1 MMELGEAMSSKLPK
15 ISVVTPSFNQAE
27 FLERTIKSVLDQG
40 YPNLE
45 YIIVDGGSTDGSVD
59 IIRKYQSQVAYWVSE
74 ADKGQAHAINKGL
87 RRATGDWVAWQNS
100 DDVYYPGVFAS
111 LADMAKKHPDI
122 KLIVGDMMLIDTSD
136 QILRDIRY
144 VRPCHKAMLVE
155 GMLLANQ
162 VSFWRRDIHQQLGWM
177 DEDLHFSFDY
187 EWFLRLTKHCEGIHA
202 NRFWGALRLH
212 GGSKLSKWP
221 EKACLEHAMVRP
233 RYGPELPLWEANL
246 YRAHRL
252 AQLVANGAVRYV
264 IRGILRRLK
273 GQQRYVR
280 Y

>member
-1 MMELGEAMSSKLPK
+1 MADFPR
-15 ISVVTPSFNQAE
+15 ITVVTPSFNQAAY
-27 FLERTIKSVLDQG
+27 LERTICSVLDQG

-59 IIRKYQSQVAYWVSE
+59 IIRKYQSQLAYWVSE
-74 ADKGQAHAINKGL
+74 SDKGQSHAINKGL

-100 DDVYYPGVFAS
+100 DDIYYPGVFS
-111 LADMAKKHPDI
+111 DLAHMAEKNPCR
-122 KLIVGDMMLIDTSD
+122 KLIVGNMMLIDTND
-136 QILRDIRY
+136 RILRDIRY

-162 VSFWRRDIHQQLGWM
+162 VSFWRRGIHQEIGWM

-187 EWFLRLTKHCEGIHA
+187 EWFLRLTKHYEGVHA

-212 GGSKLSKWP
+212 GEAKLSKWP
-221 EKACLEHAMVRP
+221 EKAGLEHAMVRL
-233 RYGPELPLWEANL
+233 RYGPELPLWEASL
-246 YRAHRL
+246 YRAYRL
-252 AQLVANGAVRYV
+252 GQIVASGAVRYV

-273 GQQRYVR
+273 GKQGYVS

>member
-1 MMELGEAMSSKLPK
+1 MSNELPK

-27 FLERTIKSVLDQG
+27 FLERTIKSVLNQG

-45 YIIVDGGSTDGSVD
+45 YIIIDGGSTDGSVD
-59 IIRKYQSQVAYWVSE
+59 IIRKYQSQLAYWVSE
-74 ADKGQAHAINKGL
+74 SDKGQSHAINKGL

-100 DDVYYPGVFAS
+100 DDIYYSGVFS
-111 LADMAKKHPDI
+111 KLAQMAGKNPGTN
-122 KLIVGDMMLIDTSD
+122 LIVGNMLLVDTND

-144 VRPCHKAMLVE
+144 VWPCHKAMLVE

-162 VSFWRRDIHQQLGWM
+162 ASFWRREVHQEIGWM
-177 DEDLHFSFDY
+177 DEDLHFSFDF
-187 EWFLRLTKHCEGIHA
+187 EWFLRLTKHYEGIHV

-212 GGSKLSKWP
+212 DEAKLSKWP
-221 EKACLEHAMVRP
+221 KKASLEHAMVRL
-233 RYGPELPLWEANL
+233 RYGPEVPPWEANL
-246 YRAHRL
+246 YRVYRL
-252 AQLVANGAVRYV
+252 GQLVASGAVWYV

-273 GQQRYVR
+273 GKQGYVS

>member
-1 MMELGEAMSSKLPK
+1 MSRDFPK
-15 ISVVTPSFNQAE
+15 ISVVTPSFNQSE

-45 YIIVDGGSTDGSVD
+45 YIIIDGGSTDGSVD
-59 IIRKYQSQVAYWVSE
+59 IIRKYQSQLAYWVSE
-74 ADKGQAHAINKGL
+74 SDNGQSHAINKGL

-100 DDVYYPGVFAS
+100 DDIYYPGVFS
-111 LADMAKKHPDI
+111 NLAHVAGKNPGT
-122 KLIVGDMMLIDTSD
+122 KLIVGNMMLIDPND
-136 QILRDIRY
+136 RILRDIRY
-144 VRPCHKAMLVE
+144 VRPSHKAMLVE

-162 VSFWRRDIHQQLGWM
+162 ATFWHRDVHQEIGWM

-187 EWFLRLTKHCEGIHA
+187 EWFLRLTKCYEGVHV

-212 GGSKLSKWP
+212 GEAKLCKWP
-221 EKACLEHAMVRP
+221 EKSALEHTTVRLC
-233 RYGPELPLWEANL
+233 YGPELPLWEAGL
-246 YRAHRL
+246 YRAYRL
-252 AQLVANGAVRYV
+252 AQLVANGEMRYV

-273 GQQRYVR
+273 GKQGYDS